1 MPWESHKAGQSSAM
15 PAATILSNKES
26 ESDALYDGP
35 VIERVGSGIYV
46 DKVVDRAKTSVSTCF
61 HLFTNWLMSLSSRS
75 RTTRELADHYP
86 FVVQNAYTAEFVKE
100 WRQPA
105 LTSFDAVYQVLEQD
119 IERLVD
125 NHFGKMGREDAK

>member
-46 DKVVDRAKTSVSTCF
+46 DKVVDRAKT
-61 HLFTNWLMSLSSRS
+61 S

>member
-15 PAATILSNKES
+15 PAATILSNK

-46 DKVVDRAKTSVSTCF
+46 DKVVDRAKTSVSTACF

-86 FVVQNAYTAEFVKE
+86 FVVRMYILQEPICV
-100 WRQPA
+100 
-105 LTSFDAVYQVLEQD
+105 
-119 IERLVD
+119 
-125 NHFGKMGREDAK
+125 